1 METPVNANI
10 SLLDEVKIQA
20 RVLVP
25 VLRALR
31 SELGAE
37 RANLLVINA
46 LREWSHEVFRR
57 IGASM
62 TGSAKEKWAAFN
74 WEATAR
80 IGTDIETQMLRVE
93 PDAMDFNVLGCR
105 YADFFRELGEP
116 ELGAVLLCEGDH
128 HIVDAVGPD
137 VQLTRTQTIMKG
149 ASYCDFRY
157 RMKSS

>member
-1 METPVNANI
+1 VETPVNANI

-62 TGSAKEKWAAFN
+62 TGSAKEKWAALT
-74 WEATAR
+74 WEAAAR
-80 IGTDIETQMLRVE
+80 IGTDIDTQMLRVE
-93 PDAMDFNVLGCR
+93 PDAVEFN
-105 YADFFRELGEP
+105 
-116 ELGAVLLCEGDH
+116 
-128 HIVDAVGPD
+128 
-137 VQLTRTQTIMKG
+137 MKG

-157 RMKSS
+157 RTKSS